1 MSTFMTRIL
10 ALTCLAASLALFTG
24 CSSKPVEPYQQ
35 QKAGA
40 KAKGKGGS
48 TFYDYGDPA
57 AAVDSG
63 ENGTSDAAVLDNLPD
78 AQNAAP
84 AVEPLTAGSG
94 RNEGAAN
101 FDDKQSDDYKR
112 RNGRSSPQMKSVFY
126 DFDQAVIR
134 NDQVP
139 KMEANAKYLKNN
151 PASRVVVEGNCDE
164 QGTNEYNIGLGERR
178 AAAAKRY
185 LTDLGIQA
193 GRIRTVSYGE
203 DRPLFLG
210 SEQSDYEL
218 NRRCDF
224 VLE

>member
-1 MSTFMTRIL
+1 MSTFMTRML
-10 ALTCLAASLALFTG
+10 ALACMAASLALFTG
-24 CSSKPVEPYQQ
+24 CSSKPVDQYQP
-35 QKAGA
+35 KAGA
-40 KAKGKGGS
+40 GKAKKKGGS

-57 AAVDSG
+57 AAADAGVDG
-63 ENGTSDAAVLDNLPD
+63 NAVLDSLPD
-78 AQNAAP
+78 ADNAAP

-94 RNEGAAN
+94 RNDGPS

-126 DFDQAVIR
+126 DFDQAAIR
-134 NDQVP
+134 NDQVS
-139 KMEANAKYLKNN
+139 KMEANAKYLKENHS
-151 PASRVVVEGNCDE
+151 AKVVVEGNCDE
-164 QGTNEYNIGLGERR
+164 QGTSEYNIGLGERR

-185 LTDLGIQA
+185 LMDLGVQA
-193 GRIRTVSYGE
+193 ARVRTVSYGE